1 MRREAKKLS
10 VNDFGSC
17 LGIAL
22 ITSVFVLLSRRQR
35 RVSVCITGSSTT
47 TIDLILAPDVGNGT
61 SNALV
66 EVEDI
71 NAVATEKT
79 TRVTAR
85 ARLPSCRRIVSYALL
100 VLTAGRVGPL
110 VSGVLAVFFSEND
123 TSIRT
128 ADFGDQATSA
138 ISRDDARLDKSWL
151 SIGATRSHPSTPDEA
166 TVMERRAVRRPVP

>member
-1 MRREAKKLS
+1 MRLSKSKTSMQLQPRKLRELQ
-10 VNDFGSC
+10 
-17 LGIAL
+17 L
-22 ITSVFVLLSRRQR
+22 
-35 RVSVCITGSSTT
+35 
-47 TIDLILAPDVGNGT
+47 
-61 SNALV
+61 ALV
-66 EVEDI
+66 CRVV
-71 NAVATEKT
+71 VA
-79 TRVTAR
+79 
-85 ARLPSCRRIVSYALL
+85 SSYALL